1 MIIFFQSCII
11 NSAVSAPARL
21 KLIGLINMRESDE
34 TVFPGI
40 NAEVVMSRKRT
51 ECDGGMEDA
60 EVRLDD
66 WNVYGWTCHRQRG
79 I

>member
-11 NSAVSAPARL
+11 NSAVSALARL
-21 KLIGLINMRESDE
+21 KLIGQINMRESDE
-34 TVFPGI
+34 NVFPGI

-51 ECDGGMEDA
+51 ERDRDTEDA

-66 WNVYGWTCHRQRG
+66 WNVYGWTCHPHRG